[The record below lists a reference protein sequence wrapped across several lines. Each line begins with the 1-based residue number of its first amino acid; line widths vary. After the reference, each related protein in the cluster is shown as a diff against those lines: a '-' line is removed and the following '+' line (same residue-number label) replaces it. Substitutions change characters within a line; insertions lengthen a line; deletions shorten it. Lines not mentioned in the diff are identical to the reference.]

1 MQIKRFEAR
10 NMTEALRQIKR
21 ELGAEAVI
29 LSAQD
34 IRKENRLLGIT
45 RKVGVEVTAAVD
57 GGLPAPASARK
68 SLQRHARHGAQAL
81 KDSVPMTTDLVDAVQ
96 DVVKLG
102 GLNAGGKP
110 GDSGL
115 TEGHGSASAPDKFS
129 QFESEAP
136 ASGCTVVKSDH
147 ADWRQHVHRRIKN
160 GGLQIRPWSFKTGES
175 RRIALVGSAGVGKT
189 TTIAKMAARLQ
200 HEEGLRVGLISLDRE
215 KIGGIEQ
222 LEIFA
227 AILQIPLEIPQTVKD
242 LKKVLKR
249 LAACDVVLVDTPA
262 IGARKDQRPSVFDEH
277 LRQIADLETWLVVGA
292 DTQVAN
298 MQLTTALGSD
308 LKPSAVIITKA
319 DLNPGLAQV
328 TQYLSATAVPV
339 VGLANGPN
347 VPRDLTD
354 ASYDLFARALIQ
366 NGGGNSDRTPDTA
379 SVESPSA
386 LVGQYLANRSSD
398 IFHRPQCKW
407 IRLINKDN
415 IVMFGSFAE
424 ALNNRF
430 KPCRYCNPQH
440 MSITGILSQERAAR

>member
-1 MQIKRFEAR
+1 
-10 NMTEALRQIKR
+10 
-21 ELGAEAVI
+21 
-29 LSAQD
+29 
-34 IRKENRLLGIT
+34 
-45 RKVGVEVTAAVD
+45 
-57 GGLPAPASARK
+57 
-68 SLQRHARHGAQAL
+68 
-81 KDSVPMTTDLVDAVQ
+81 
-96 DVVKLG
+96 
-102 GLNAGGKP
+102 
-110 GDSGL
+110 
-115 TEGHGSASAPDKFS
+115 
-129 QFESEAP
+129 
-136 ASGCTVVKSDH
+136 
-147 ADWRQHVHRRIKN
+147 
-160 GGLQIRPWSFKTGES
+160 
-175 RRIALVGSAGVGKT
+175 VGSAGVGKT

-277 LRQIADLETWLVVGA
+277 LHQIADLETWLVVGA

-308 LKPSAVIITKA
+308 LKPSAVIVTKA

-366 NGGGNSDRTPDTA
+366 NGGGNSDRMPGTA

-386 LVGQYLANRSSD
+386 PVGQYLANRSSD